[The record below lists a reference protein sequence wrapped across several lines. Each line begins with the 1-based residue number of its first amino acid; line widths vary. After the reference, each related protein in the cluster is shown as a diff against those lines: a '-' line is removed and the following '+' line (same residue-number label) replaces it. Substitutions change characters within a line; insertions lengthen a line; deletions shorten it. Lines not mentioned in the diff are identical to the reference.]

1 MTISYEDYIK
11 KRSENAD
18 YYETEKLIKNYLSEQ
33 EQKKT
38 KKKKKKKD
46 TWFSAGAFEDGYD
59 FGDLTKTTLSTAG
72 DIGINA
78 IHGAGSV
85 VEGVF
90 DLGSYG
96 VAGAYDLFGNDKTAD
111 KIRKKAQKDTIGN
124 LLQPG
129 EDFFDKNSLI
139 GEKGDQVSQGLGQV
153 GVMIATGGA
162 GASAGLGMAGQTAIT
177 TGLTFTSSMGSGM
190 SEAYQSGATD
200 EEAVKYGAI
209 KGVGDASTELIFAGL
224 GKTINAKGFNVGLS
238 SADDM
243 LARKVSSKI
252 NNQVARNFVEFG
264 IKAGAEGS
272 EEVLAGVISAVG
284 KKVTYMSEEELGQ
297 ILEDEKLLDQFI
309 MGAVTSGFAQ
319 SGYIPG
325 MQQGSLREANK
336 TGRDFVTGY
345 TQNEQRVIDSATE
358 QRTTEIQKERA
369 VEQRVNQV
377 IAEREGTFG
386 TLSDAEK
393 KNIAN
398 RVKEQLD
405 NGELDYTTSKL
416 TKKEIA
422 KIEAE
427 VQEDFKKGYID
438 VDTIESTLSSEKTAQ
453 IKELEAQLDKTTNEQ
468 KKAEIQAQINEI
480 KYARA
485 TEMSELLKNDG
496 YLQNSYREE
505 ALKKQKFTYEATETD
520 SDIRKSL
527 AEDFSK
533 IANDTAKTHELF
545 ETISKIAEDKQ
556 TSYGVINNEQLQE
569 LGYEVEG
576 KTINGLVRVNADGTQ
591 KVLINI
597 DSAKAI
603 NRIVGHETT
612 HLLEGTNEY
621 TELQEMVK
629 EYAETKGDY
638 SRLHKELTELYKGTN
653 ANIENELTADLVGD
667 YLFTDT
673 EFINQLS
680 TKKPNIFQKIF
691 NEIKHLYKLVTA
703 GSKEARQ
710 LEKVKKAFEKA
721 YRKNAVQVEAQTGQ
735 QSATQKPA
743 TEQVSK
749 QVKEQQTDIEL
760 PTTEN
765 QVRELTKEQQEFFKD
780 SVVRDEDGNLM
791 VMYHGTSSGGHTAF
805 DTYGSKYGLF
815 GQGSYFT
822 NDRSVA
828 ESYTEKG
835 KGKKP
840 QIYET
845 YLNITNPIDMDAQ
858 ADAEAW
864 KKALPDADFPDSGTN
879 EDFYRAM
886 EEYYRDAEYS
896 KWEAS
901 EEIIDTIQG
910 MGYDGITHIG
920 GGRFNKADDTRH
932 RVYIAFESEQIKN
945 IDNTKPT
952 SDPDIRYSLSDNQ
965 GRELSEGQRKYF
977 KDSKVRDENGNL
989 TTVYHTMTDASKQF
1003 NEFNPVGTDYY
1014 KFGNQVVNFFTNDK
1028 AMSGSY
1034 ADGSYKK
1041 ANTQRFN
1048 TIDELKQW
1056 IDTQGFTIK
1065 GKPVDIQIEATDGEY
1080 KLGYVDED
1088 GIGMSTVFDNLED
1101 ILRNYNE
1108 ATVFNQVDT
1117 KSNYRNNYQYE
1128 GYLNIT
1134 NPYIVDAEGRDWD
1147 MVEIDYDYETIDTL
1161 NALDERTKQQLIE
1174 IKKESNK
1181 RFFES
1186 AKDLTSEYRTQTK
1199 YFDEIIK
1206 EMDSV
1211 SHIDPYDLWKAS
1223 EHEFKPEALEVAFSR
1238 GKETNDIVHEV
1249 LESNRY
1255 SSGEKYDG
1263 IIFKNVVDYGD
1274 GYGDPQDVYVTF
1286 ASNQFKA
1293 VDNVN
1298 PTDDADIR
1306 YSLSDDVGYH
1316 YGDLGKGN
1324 DTYYWNMSQTR
1335 RSTGHFGTGT
1345 YFFGSESA
1353 STTSMKS
1360 ENRPL
1365 HKVNFSDYNLM
1376 KPANNSEAIVLHEG
1390 LKALNNI
1397 DRFVDYYDE
1406 FDRLQTMLKKY
1417 GISEKQSYE
1426 AFYKTR
1432 DVYFSDEYKN
1442 ASYDSKLD
1450 SLSTIFMKE
1459 LGYNGIDVRGLDK
1472 FDNGSYGSV
1481 IYDLNNKK
1489 TDTRYS
1495 LSVDDYGMY
1504 HRPSTEYGD
1513 ASNFEENMPD
1523 VFEHP
1528 EWYFYGSDAR
1538 SKKAY
1543 TESFNALKKV
1553 RNNPEG
1559 EITIYRA
1566 TIGDTINEGDW
1577 VTPSKTYAEWHNE
1590 SQFNGEANILEL
1602 KVKAKDIRF
1611 AGDDLNEFGY
1621 FPNGVNDYSLSNFE
1635 QQQLPSKNR
1644 NDIFGSDIKL
1654 QVEEAIA
1661 PIKEEI
1667 TQLKEVL
1674 QTTIDDTAPVRQD
1687 IVEQQ
1692 NAEAFSTIN
1701 DSNIPMEAENTTPED
1716 GMTPTKDLFETRDYS
1731 EVGNRKVNAYQYDNP
1746 EVKPYFQE
1754 VAKSMLDDLATS
1766 VKGERHIIGDIS
1778 QVGNG
1783 DYQYIG
1789 TPRFTSDDIAELLDG
1804 IDGKY
1809 KMTYKD
1815 IEKGLNAIIKDE
1827 GAENNANSKRI
1838 EFYLDKRLR
1847 EGYTTLDGV
1856 KIPANQRYINT
1867 LNGIEATEQYGNVP
1881 IGEAPVQDASN
1892 TEVVEGNIPTKNTLG
1907 YIPKDPTR
1915 AESYEFDDPVQDFIN
1930 KSAGSV
1936 MDNKVTPAKENPK
1949 SKLRTMVDTFKG
1961 QFVNRNVE
1969 IDNLARESG
1978 NKNIK
1983 FAGDMY
1989 NNVAGE
1995 IETDVNTAQTN
2006 MEGKAIGKSI
2016 KQIFQPS
2023 KDAGLYEAFNDY
2035 LIQKSNIERHKQ
2047 GKGSVI
2053 PSGTSQ
2059 QLVNAYEK
2067 SYPIFKTWANDVYK
2081 YNRNILNNEVEAGLV
2096 SKDLANFL
2104 TNDIYPS
2111 YVPFYEVQDTSRYFD
2126 DRGELKPVNVLK
2138 RAKGGASKIAH
2149 IEESMIKQTYVY
2161 KRAIRQNQLYQQ
2173 IVGTLGSEVSIGA
2186 DLRSDPTQLNESL
2199 YVDED
2204 GNKYLTAYVDG
2215 EQKSVSISDELYKSL
2230 KNESEQ
2236 RIRDLEE
2243 RYSLITKPLQKLSE
2257 IRRNLLTTW
2266 SPSFV
2271 ITNPLKD
2278 IQDAVLNSKYTKDMI
2293 KNYPGAFKELA
2304 MGNTDT
2310 VKQFLSLYGSGNT
2323 MGEFDIEQGKVK
2335 NQKNIKFLSNLPKIN
2350 NIVELAPRYAEF
2362 KASLENGTSVYEAM
2376 YNAREITTN
2385 FGRGGTITKALN
2397 RNGFTFLNA
2406 SVQGMDKFIRNFSGE
2421 NGAKGVVSSLAKA
2434 VTFGVLPA
2442 LFNALAFDD
2451 DEEYEALPDYIK
2463 DNYYLIKT
2471 GDGEFVR
2478 IPKGRMIS
2486 VFGSA
2491 GRRTLEYAQGEE
2503 DAFEGFFKN
2512 AYSQTGVSNPLTNNI
2527 FSPLIQA
2534 YGSENGEAWYGG
2546 DLVPSRLQDKPLAEQ
2561 YDESTDEFSKWLG
2574 EKLNISPYKLN
2585 YVIDQYSGGIG
2596 DLILPTITEEASS
2609 DGSILAPLKDKF
2621 TANSTSD
2628 NKYVSDFYTTKE
2640 DLMIKANSSK
2650 ATDEDILK
2658 YKFMNDINSEMNAL
2672 YREKR
2677 EVQNDSSLTK
2687 AEKYKKVQEIQRHI
2701 NEFSEIGLNN
2711 YEDIQIT
2718 ENYATVSDRSYR
2730 KNTEGKWVSVDQD
2743 ELNDIESFGMT
2754 MDERNSYFASKN
2766 RISEIDGS
2774 YDKLLENAS
2783 EDEKDVLYSNKKREI
2798 ISVIKD
2804 TNLNDEQKAYLYDKY
2819 YSSDKVLDTV
2829 LNAGIDFNTYL
2840 DYASQDFEADYY
2852 ANGKVIPNSKKNKVI
2867 SYVNSLNLSIPQK
2880 AILIRQQ
2887 YSSFKQYNNQIVEY
2901 VSGLDL
2907 TYEEKVALLESLD
2920 ITVDADGNVHWK

>member
-597 DSAKAI
+597 DSEKAI

-638 SRLHKELTELYKGTN
+638 SRLHKELTELYNGTD

-691 NEIKHLYKLVTA
+691 NEIKHLYKLATA

-721 YRKNAVQVEAQTGQ
+721 YRKNAVQVKAKSDTKVTISEQLENKLDGEVKQELKDKKAMIDMFEEYLEENGITN
-735 QSATQKPA
+735 P
-743 TEQVSK
+743 TEQDIQNSIDSYDVYDNEGDISDVEQK
-749 QVKEQQTDIEL
+749 YIDTIKEYLAQSSTKDNKGRKL
-760 PTTEN
+760 S
-765 QVRELTKEQQEFFKD
+765 KEQQEYFKD
-780 SVVRDEDGNLM
+780 SKVRDAGGRLLA
-791 VMYHGTSSGGHTAF
+791 VYHGTKSDFNVFDMNKAGDNYEDGWSQSGKGF
-805 DTYGSKYGLF
+805 
-815 GQGSYFT
+815 YFT
-822 NDRSVA
+822 EAKSEA
-828 ESYTEKG
+828 KEFGESGIGDADT
-835 KGKKP
+835 
-840 QIYET
+840 QIKEV
-845 YLNITNPIDMDAQ
+845 YLNITNPFDTSIENLPVL
-858 ADAEAW
+858 AEIG
-864 KKALPDADFPDSGTN
+864 K
-879 EDFYRAM
+879 
-886 EEYYRDAEYS
+886 EYGVDPQFLQRGDYLLRWLRNNGINATEVLQKY
-896 KWEAS
+896 
-901 EEIIDTIQG
+901 
-910 MGYDGITHIG
+910 GYDGIIDYGHYV
-920 GGRFNKADDTRH
+920 
-932 RVYIAFESEQIKN
+932 VYDSNQIKN
-945 IDNTKPT
+945 VDNTKPT
-952 SDPDIRYSLSDNQ
+952 SDPDIRYSLSDSKGNIKEVSTGYSSDEYFYEMQ
-965 GRELSEGQRKYF
+965 YIEDGKIAGKLNYGEYNGEPNVKMIEVKPEYQRKGIGTKLLQELQKKYAGIEIDFGMSTPDGTKLLEKATYTVEDAEVVEKQNRIGEIQNILDEYDKGFENYFDNDLPVPQNYAEDYNDLYDEMRRLQEEIRGKSATKRFVKTDNTKYSLSE
-977 KDSKVRDENGNL
+977 
-989 TTVYHTMTDASKQF
+989 
-1003 NEFNPVGTDYY
+1003 
-1014 KFGNQVVNFFTNDK
+1014 
-1028 AMSGSY
+1028 
-1034 ADGSYKK
+1034 
-1041 ANTQRFN
+1041 
-1048 TIDELKQW
+1048 
-1056 IDTQGFTIK
+1056 DTQGRKLSDNQKEYFKNTEIVDKEGKLKVVYHGTPFGNFTTFK
-1065 GKPVDIQIEATDGEY
+1065 GKMFFFSEDYRFADDYANSKSFEQGLDGDIKVIEAYLKAENVFDATDLTDIQKLREALPNEMTYWGNTWDKETLLKKLQRKDTLPPKWKSEQIEGKQFGDYIGDDRYGYNTDMFVGVNEQNEIVYIPQERGLQQLTQAEKTYLENQLMSGNEVTYITYQTIYGDLTETQIQERIKELKKQAEEYKKDTGYENENIEYATKLLNDTLERIKKGYAEETQHKLKPKTTTQESTELDDIDNWTYFETAFDRETGKDVVDIIKD
-1080 KLGYVDED
+1080 LGYDAINIYEN
-1088 GIGMSTVFDNLED
+1088 G
-1101 ILRNYNE
+1101 
-1108 ATVFNQVDT
+1108 
-1117 KSNYRNNYQYE
+1117 KSNY
-1128 GYLNIT
+1128 IVF
-1134 NPYIVDAEGRDWD
+1134 NPNQI
-1147 MVEIDYDYETIDTL
+1147 
-1161 NALDERTKQQLIE
+1161 
-1174 IKKESNK
+1174 
-1181 RFFES
+1181 
-1186 AKDLTSEYRTQTK
+1186 
-1199 YFDEIIK
+1199 
-1206 EMDSV
+1206 
-1211 SHIDPYDLWKAS
+1211 
-1223 EHEFKPEALEVAFSR
+1223 
-1238 GKETNDIVHEV
+1238 
-1249 LESNRY
+1249 
-1255 SSGEKYDG
+1255 
-1263 IIFKNVVDYGD
+1263 KNVE
-1274 GYGDPQDVYVTF
+1274 
-1286 ASNQFKA
+1286 NL
-1293 VDNVN
+1293 N
-1298 PTDDADIR
+1298 PTENPDI
-1306 YSLSDDVGYH
+1306 
-1316 YGDLGKGN
+1316 
-1324 DTYYWNMSQTR
+1324 NM
-1335 RSTGHFGTGT
+1335 
-1345 YFFGSESA
+1345 
-1353 STTSMKS
+1353 
-1360 ENRPL
+1360 
-1365 HKVNFSDYNLM
+1365 
-1376 KPANNSEAIVLHEG
+1376 
-1390 LKALNNI
+1390 
-1397 DRFVDYYDE
+1397 
-1406 FDRLQTMLKKY
+1406 
-1417 GISEKQSYE
+1417 
-1426 AFYKTR
+1426 
-1432 DVYFSDEYKN
+1432 
-1442 ASYDSKLD
+1442 
-1450 SLSTIFMKE
+1450 
-1459 LGYNGIDVRGLDK
+1459 
-1472 FDNGSYGSV
+1472 
-1481 IYDLNNKK
+1481 
-1489 TDTRYS
+1489 
-1495 LSVDDYGMY
+1495 
-1504 HRPSTEYGD
+1504 
-1513 ASNFEENMPD
+1513 
-1523 VFEHP
+1523 
-1528 EWYFYGSDAR
+1528 
-1538 SKKAY
+1538 
-1543 TESFNALKKV
+1543 
-1553 RNNPEG
+1553 
-1559 EITIYRA
+1559 
-1566 TIGDTINEGDW
+1566 
-1577 VTPSKTYAEWHNE
+1577 
-1590 SQFNGEANILEL
+1590 
-1602 KVKAKDIRF
+1602 
-1611 AGDDLNEFGY
+1611 
-1621 FPNGVNDYSLSNFE
+1621 SLSN
-1635 QQQLPSKNR
+1635 QNQDIAPVR
-1644 NDIFGSDIKL
+1644 GDIFGSDIKL

-1667 TQLKEVL
+1667 TQLKEIL

-1701 DSNIPMEAENTTPED
+1701 DSDMPVKAENTTPED

-1754 VAKSMLDDLATS
+1754 VARSMLDDLATS

-1783 DYQYIG
+1783 DYQYVG

-1847 EGYTTLDGV
+1847 EGFTTLDGA
-1856 KIPANQRYINT
+1856 KIPANQGYLNT
-1867 LNGIEATEQYGNVP
+1867 LNGIEATEQYGSVP
-1881 IGEAPVQDASN
+1881 IGETPVEDASN
-1892 TEVVEGNIPTKNTLG
+1892 TEVVEGNIPIKNTLG

-1915 AESYEFDDPVQDFIN
+1915 AESYEDPVQDFIN

-1949 SKLRTMVDTFKG
+1949 SKKRIRIRSTKPY
-1961 QFVNRNVE
+1961 RNV
-1969 IDNLARESG
+1969 L
-1978 NKNIK
+1978 
-1983 FAGDMY
+1983 
-1989 NNVAGE
+1989 
-1995 IETDVNTAQTN
+1995 
-2006 MEGKAIGKSI
+2006 
-2016 KQIFQPS
+2016 
-2023 KDAGLYEAFNDY
+2023 L
-2035 LIQKSNIERHKQ
+2035 
-2047 GKGSVI
+2047 
-2053 PSGTSQ
+2053 
-2059 QLVNAYEK
+2059 
-2067 SYPIFKTWANDVYK
+2067 
-2081 YNRNILNNEVEAGLV
+2081 
-2096 SKDLANFL
+2096 
-2104 TNDIYPS
+2104 
-2111 YVPFYEVQDTSRYFD
+2111 
-2126 DRGELKPVNVLK
+2126 
-2138 RAKGGASKIAH
+2138 
-2149 IEESMIKQTYVY
+2149 
-2161 KRAIRQNQLYQQ
+2161 RQ
-2173 IVGTLGSEVSIGA
+2173 
-2186 DLRSDPTQLNESL
+2186 
-2199 YVDED
+2199 
-2204 GNKYLTAYVDG
+2204 
-2215 EQKSVSISDELYKSL
+2215 
-2230 KNESEQ
+2230 
-2236 RIRDLEE
+2236 
-2243 RYSLITKPLQKLSE
+2243 
-2257 IRRNLLTTW
+2257 
-2266 SPSFV
+2266 
-2271 ITNPLKD
+2271 
-2278 IQDAVLNSKYTKDMI
+2278 
-2293 KNYPGAFKELA
+2293 
-2304 MGNTDT
+2304 
-2310 VKQFLSLYGSGNT
+2310 
-2323 MGEFDIEQGKVK
+2323 
-2335 NQKNIKFLSNLPKIN
+2335 
-2350 NIVELAPRYAEF
+2350 
-2362 KASLENGTSVYEAM
+2362 
-2376 YNAREITTN
+2376 
-2385 FGRGGTITKALN
+2385 
-2397 RNGFTFLNA
+2397 
-2406 SVQGMDKFIRNFSGE
+2406 
-2421 NGAKGVVSSLAKA
+2421 
-2434 VTFGVLPA
+2434 
-2442 LFNALAFDD
+2442 
-2451 DEEYEALPDYIK
+2451 
-2463 DNYYLIKT
+2463 
-2471 GDGEFVR
+2471 
-2478 IPKGRMIS
+2478 
-2486 VFGSA
+2486 
-2491 GRRTLEYAQGEE
+2491 
-2503 DAFEGFFKN
+2503 
-2512 AYSQTGVSNPLTNNI
+2512 
-2527 FSPLIQA
+2527 
-2534 YGSENGEAWYGG
+2534 
-2546 DLVPSRLQDKPLAEQ
+2546 
-2561 YDESTDEFSKWLG
+2561 
-2574 EKLNISPYKLN
+2574 
-2585 YVIDQYSGGIG
+2585 
-2596 DLILPTITEEASS
+2596 
-2609 DGSILAPLKDKF
+2609 
-2621 TANSTSD
+2621 
-2628 NKYVSDFYTTKE
+2628 
-2640 DLMIKANSSK
+2640 
-2650 ATDEDILK
+2650 
-2658 YKFMNDINSEMNAL
+2658 
-2672 YREKR
+2672 
-2677 EVQNDSSLTK
+2677 
-2687 AEKYKKVQEIQRHI
+2687 
-2701 NEFSEIGLNN
+2701 
-2711 YEDIQIT
+2711 
-2718 ENYATVSDRSYR
+2718 
-2730 KNTEGKWVSVDQD
+2730 
-2743 ELNDIESFGMT
+2743 
-2754 MDERNSYFASKN
+2754 
-2766 RISEIDGS
+2766 
-2774 YDKLLENAS
+2774 
-2783 EDEKDVLYSNKKREI
+2783 
-2798 ISVIKD
+2798 
-2804 TNLNDEQKAYLYDKY
+2804 
-2819 YSSDKVLDTV
+2819 
-2829 LNAGIDFNTYL
+2829 
-2840 DYASQDFEADYY
+2840 
-2852 ANGKVIPNSKKNKVI
+2852 
-2867 SYVNSLNLSIPQK
+2867 
-2880 AILIRQQ
+2880 
-2887 YSSFKQYNNQIVEY
+2887 
-2901 VSGLDL
+2901 
-2907 TYEEKVALLESLD
+2907 
-2920 ITVDADGNVHWK
+2920 